1 MIVNPQ
7 IVLKIPDTTLMKLF
21 VGLHELIFPPRC
33 LACGA
38 LHQEICESCSREL
51 QFRDYRSQVGGVPV
65 FSTIRY
71 SLKAGHILLAA
82 KEDSVRKADDL
93 LADALS
99 LSLRRAMKSCGIRPT
114 LVPIP
119 HAKKAVRKRG
129 RNFVGE
135 ITGQIAMREALPTRQ
150 IIRHNRKVND
160 QSLLD
165 ASSRLG
171 NLSGAMGVIRRC
183 GRPCE
188 VFLVDDLIT
197 TGATLAE
204 AVRTLEKA
212 GFHVVAA
219 VTALVALPL
228 R

>member
-1 MIVNPQ
+1 M
-7 IVLKIPDTTLMKLF
+7 
-21 VGLHELIFPPRC
+21 
-33 LACGA
+33 
-38 LHQEICESCSREL
+38 
-51 QFRDYRSQVGGVPV
+51 
-65 FSTIRY
+65 
-71 SLKAGHILLAA
+71 
-82 KEDSVRKADDL
+82 RKADDVL
-93 LADALS
+93 TDALS
-99 LSLRRAMKSCGIRPT
+99 QSLRVAIRCCGIRPL

-119 HAKKAVRKRG
+119 HSRKAIRKRG

-135 ITGQIAMREALPTRQ
+135 IASRLALQEGLPIRSV
-150 IIRHNRKVND
+150 IRHNRKVRD

-165 ASSRLG
+165 APSRLR
-171 NLSGAMGVIRRC
+171 NLSGAMSVIPRC

-197 TGATLAE
+197 TGATLGE

>member
-1 MIVNPQ
+1 
-7 IVLKIPDTTLMKLF
+7 MKPLY
-21 VGLHELIFPPRC
+21 GLHELIFPPRC
-33 LACGA
+33 LGCGIA
-38 LHQEICESCSREL
+38 QHDLCTSCNKEL
-51 QFRDYRSQVGGVPV
+51 QFRDYRSHVGGVPV
-65 FSTIRY
+65 FSAIRY
-71 SLKAGHILLAA
+71 NAKASHILLAA
-82 KEDSVRKADDL
+82 KEDGVRKADDL
-93 LADALS
+93 LTAALIH
-99 LSLRRAMKSCGIRPT
+99 SLRMAMTTFAIRPT

-119 HAKKAVRKRG
+119 HAKRAVRERG

-135 ITGQIAMREALPTRQ
+135 ITAHLALRESLPMRQ
-150 IIRHNRKVND
+150 IIRHNRRVVD
-160 QSLLD
+160 QSLLN

-171 NLSGAMGVIRRC
+171 NLSGAMSVTRRC

-197 TGATLAE
+197 TGATMAE

-212 GFHVVAA
+212 GFRVAAA